1 MAKHLAIVIGVGP
14 GLGLALVNKFHNE
27 GFDVCMVARNKDKLE
42 SYASQIIE
50 GPGKVHSYSADAGNN
65 ESMQT
70 TLKKIVKEHGIPD
83 VLIYNVSLLRPARPL
98 NIEYDTFV
106 EDFQINVGGMLSAF
120 QSIFPSMKERGQ
132 GTILVTGGGLSLIP
146 YFEFTSL
153 GIGKAGLRNLAGSL
167 AQEAKK
173 SGVRV
178 FTITVNGMIEPKT
191 KFDPLRIADKFHD
204 VYENGLTPGEFEFIY
219 Q

>member
-27 GFDVCMVARNKDKLE
+27 GFDVCMVARNKDKLK
-42 SYASQIIE
+42 SYAGQINE
-50 GPGKVHSYSADAGNN
+50 GPGKVYSYSADAGNN
-65 ESMQT
+65 KSIQNVV
-70 TLKKIVKEHGIPD
+70 KKIIEDHGIPD
-83 VLIYNVSLLRPARPL
+83 VLIYNVSLLRAARPL
-98 NIEYDTFV
+98 NIEYDSFV

-120 QSIFPSMKERGQ
+120 QSVFPAMKEHGK
-132 GTILVTGGGLSLIP
+132 GTILITGGGLSLIP

-167 AQEAKK
+167 AQEAKN

-191 KFDPLRIADKFHD
+191 KFDPVRIADRFHD
-204 VYENGLTPGEFEFIY
+204 VYENGLTPGEFELIY